1 MKEKVLVIPSD
12 TVRSFEE
19 GLIEISEEVATN
31 LIESGFFV
39 SRSEAETNEEW
50 RQVIPY
56 VAFLDGEKILLV
68 KRTENQS
75 EKRLHNLYSI
85 GIGGHV
91 NETDGKDPLL
101 AFKNGLNREI
111 NEEIDVDIHRLKF
124 IGLINDL
131 SKEVS
136 RVHIGFFYIA
146 EAKVKGIREKEN
158 FEWRM
163 IDLMD
168 LEKFE
173 EGMENWSKI
182 ASNWLKSNLLRS

>member
-56 VAFLDGEKILLV
+56 VAFLDEEKILLV